1 MSSRVNPPW
10 KSFLLFLVVGG
21 IAWAGYEFLYVR
33 KVLTGGTTYA
43 DNLSSDQ
50 REKIRDRIVAL
61 YGDDR
66 CFVNVLGNISWRV
79 REDFYRVEITVADGC
94 EERARAMCREIADM
108 IDEEWKVRCSVW
120 AFDSGSRQVANH
132 VN

>member
-21 IAWAGYEFLYVR
+21 IAWGGYEFLYVR
-33 KVLTGGTTYA
+33 KILSGGKT
-43 DNLSSDQ
+43 DLLSQDQ
-50 REKIRDRIVAL
+50 RDQIRERIVAI
-61 YGDDR
+61 YSNEP

-79 REDFYRVEITVADGC
+79 RDDFYRVEITVTDGC
-94 EERARAMCREIADM
+94 EERARAICREIVELL
-108 IDEEWKVRCSVW
+108 EEEYKVRSSVW